1 MTGFGERLKELRKE
15 FGMTQAELA
24 ARLNVTKSVVSYY
37 ELQERNPSP
46 DVLILLSD
54 IFHVTTDF
62 LLGVDHKKLIDISDL
77 SEDDMNLLLM
87 TIETLRRKN
96 NK

>member
-62 LLGVDHKKLIDISDL
+62 LLGVDHKKLIDVSDL

>member
-37 ELQERNPSP
+37 EYS
-46 DVLILLSD
+46 
-54 IFHVTTDF
+54 
-62 LLGVDHKKLIDISDL
+62 
-77 SEDDMNLLLM
+77 
-87 TIETLRRKN
+87 KN
-96 NK
+96 